1 MISGREL
8 AAEGSVRKKGK
19 EKERRAAGQGQVIC
33 HIS

>member
-1 MISGREL
+1 MISGRKL

-19 EKERRAAGQGQVIC
+19 EKELARVGQFNC